1 MNKSLNTLLADIEA
15 FVNEQIINAHPANL
29 YEPVN
34 HIMRMPAKRIR
45 PLLTIL
51 AGDLY
56 GGKRE
61 ELFHIAYAVEMFH
74 NFTLVHDDI
83 MDEAEIRRGQ
93 PAVHIKYGL
102 NSGILSGDVMFF
114 IAMQHL
120 MHDKSNPALPDIV
133 RLFTRTGVEI
143 IEGQQMDMDFE
154 NRSSVGEEE
163 YLTMIRYK
171 TSVLLAAALSLGAM
185 ASGAP
190 QADRESLY
198 HFGISL
204 GLSFQIKDDYL
215 DAFGDS
221 SKVGKKK
228 GGDILRNKKT
238 FLMIQVM
245 NQPEFAPELSGI
257 MSTVNPDEKVEK
269 MLDLYER
276 SGAKAS
282 TLQKAENLYNEA
294 LGYLKA
300 LSVSEEK
307 SALLKALA
315 EMVHNREF

>member
-1 MNKSLNTLLADIEA
+1 MNKSLNTLLSEIEA
-15 FVNEQIINAHPANL
+15 FVNEQTINAHPTNL

-45 PLLTIL
+45 PLLTLL

-56 GGKRE
+56 GGKRD

-114 IAMQHL
+114 IAMKYL
-120 MHDKSNPALPDIV
+120 THDKSNPALPDIV
-133 RLFTRTGVEI
+133 RLFTKTGVEI

-154 NRSSVGEEE
+154 NRNSVGEDE

-171 TSVLLAAALSLGAM
+171 TSVLLAAALALGAL
-185 ASGAP
+185 AAGAP
-190 QADRESLY
+190 KSDRDLLY
-198 HFGISL
+198 LFGISL

-245 NQPEFAPELSGI
+245 NKPEFASELYNI
-257 MSTVNPDEKVEK
+257 MGLANPDEKVEK

-276 SGAKAS
+276 SGAKNS
-282 TLQKAENLYNEA
+282 TLEKTENLYNDA
-294 LGYLKA
+294 LNHLAA
-300 LSVSEEK
+300 LSVPSEK
-307 SALLKALA
+307 SALLKSLA